1 MTDPLAP
8 RIKQLLNGWWDLQ
21 PVPHDDLSVPLVPSA
36 APTDGWAARAYL
48 VPGFFTDHPYPEA
61 WRASRSAW
69 TRTRFPVADLSPD
82 RRAYLTVGAAI
93 PKAHIFVNGRKVA
106 EQDDMFIGDEIDVT
120 AALHP
125 GENELAV
132 FLTEHQ
138 TFPHPQTGE
147 LKLVDVPWG
156 CCIAQGQAGIWQDV
170 TLEWRSAVH
179 IADVTIVTSVRE
191 GRIAVTCEA
200 HNAGHAPFVGVLAAS
215 VREGDRAVLSLPP
228 VPLRLAPGETQR
240 LTLAAGWAD
249 FHPWQPEDPHLYRLV
264 AELRRDGQVVDA
276 LATRFGFR
284 EVWIEGHR
292 ILLNGRPQRWYGEWC
307 HKAHAHWLRP
317 EYVRQW
323 YRQLRDGHMNYVR
336 MHTFPHPEYFLDIAD
351 EMGILVCQEIALYG
365 SFEGALD
372 TPNLWPRAAAHV
384 RRMVRRDKN
393 HPSLVIW
400 SVENEM
406 RWALRTMPAAVEELP
421 KLRRLFNELDPTR
434 PAFHEGDSAI
444 WNEKQQPIISRHY
457 GPACHGWGWWERDR
471 PLHAGEMGRWHY
483 GSPFTA
489 LLWAGDEVYADYE
502 AMCRSIAQD
511 AARIIELGRANEVSC
526 LFIWNTSGL
535 DNFRPAEARAFAWP
549 DPQTPYAKP
558 LAHRPY
564 ESEYAWWQE
573 GPGYR
578 PGPSFEIVRRAQ
590 RPLAVVIWQER
601 TQFYA
606 DRSVAHRCFVVNDLP
621 HAVAG
626 RLSVRL
632 EQDGRTLWEDGRPL
646 VVPAGGTAEATWRAP
661 LDAVTLD
668 VVSADG
674 RATLV
679 TRFECADGAD
689 EVQRPLR
696 VVHPRRRTDPLRL
709 PAVGVWGGGAIVG
722 WLAGHGVTPRLLDRD
737 ALPDPADVPIVVVGE
752 GSVAPDSPIVQRFHD
767 YVAGGGGLLVLEQTH
782 SLFPGLALA
791 RMPTE
796 MAHVRDAGHP
806 VLAGIGDADLRFFGD
821 DPFGLPSSDSW
832 VTLYPYVKPTDGH
845 LVRPLVDSSG
855 GDFGIGGL
863 AWAPVIEAR
872 VGAGTVIA
880 SQLRLADRL
889 DELPVGDRL
898 LRNAL
903 EYLAAAAR
911 AATSRPVMADAAL
924 RSTWPDGLE
933 LDLTPWPA
941 ALKITAEDAEGAEN
955 LKVSAS
961 SAPSVVTFSPAALKI
976 TAEDAEDAENLKVSA
991 FSAPSAVTFS
1001 PAALKITAEDAE
1013 DAENLKVSAFSAPS
1027 AVTFSPA
1034 ALKITAEDAEDAEN
1048 LKVSASSAPSAVVL
1062 VSGERPPDLPAD
1074 HCRRALEEGATV
1086 IVWGLAEAGRSY
1098 WEAVSGRRIAL
1109 FEPEHAAY
1117 QLVKTQPD
1125 PLTAAIS
1132 HEDICWIENWPY
1144 RRNQPKEVIVDRLLT
1159 VAGGENLL
1167 ENATRSGL
1175 DVLFGD
1181 DQASERTRMVA
1192 MSAYF
1197 EAPPPAV
1204 GGGLV
1209 RLAVGHGQL
1218 IFCQIRWRPDKP
1230 QFRRI
1235 LGLLLWNLGV
1245 RAGTDVLAGERT
1257 PTAGKRS
1264 DGYPTTL
1271 RVARGLD
1278 AAALAGLVETATRRV
1293 EYCSDNMTFRN
1304 WPGWQSVE
1312 APAGRVTAAAVA
1324 GTGPIVIGLEVHS
1337 SEPRKFTE
1345 TVGGLPNPDLQTSLA
1360 LAGGG
1365 RIRAWINGADRGELV
1380 LAGAGRIADIDFEAG
1395 ANLVLLAWEPPAP
1408 DASLALRFE
1417 DRAGRPEI
1425 TFKFV

>member
-1 MTDPLAP
+1 MTDTFPP
-8 RIKQLLNGWWDLQ
+8 RTTQLLNGWWDLQ
-21 PVPHDDLSVPLVPSA
+21 PVEHRDLA
-36 APTDGWAARAYL
+36 APLTPTAAPAGGWTERAYL

-69 TRTRFPVADLSPD
+69 TRTRFPVADLSPG
-82 RRAYLTVGAAI
+82 RRACLTVQAAI
-93 PKAHIFVNGRKVA
+93 PKAHIFVNGRQVA

-120 AALHP
+120 DALRT

-132 FLTEHQ
+132 FLTEHR

-156 CCIAQGQAGIWQDV
+156 CCIALSQAGIWQDV
-170 TLEWRSAVH
+170 TLEWRPAVH

-191 GRIAVTCEA
+191 KQINVTYEVR
-200 HNAGHAPFVGVLAAS
+200 NAGDVPFAGAISGTVLD
-215 VREGDRAVLSLPP
+215 GDQAVLSLP
-228 VPLRLAPGETQR
+228 LAEVCVAAGEAQR
-240 LTLAAGWAD
+240 ATLAAAWTD
-249 FHPWQPEDPHLYRLV
+249 YQPWQPEDPHLYRLV
-264 AELRRDGQVVDA
+264 VELRRDGQRVDA

-307 HKAHAHWLRP
+307 HKAHVHWLRP

-351 EMGILVCQEIALYG
+351 EMGILVCQETALYG

-372 TPNLWPRAAAHV
+372 TPDLWPRAAEHV

-406 RWALRTMPAAVEELP
+406 RWALRTMPRAVEELP

-457 GPACHGWGWWERDR
+457 GPSCHGWGWWERDR

-483 GSPFTA
+483 GSPYTA

-502 AMCRSIAQD
+502 AMCRSIARD

-526 LFIWNTSGL
+526 LFVWNTSGL
-535 DNFRPAEARAFAWP
+535 DNFRPADARIFAPGPHGGAGAGWP
-549 DPQTPYAKP
+549 DPNTPYAKP

-564 ESEYAWWQE
+564 ESEYAWWE
-573 GPGYR
+573 DGPGYR
-578 PGPSFEIVRRAQ
+578 PGPSFEIIRRAQ

-606 DRSVAHRCFVVNDLP
+606 DRDAPHRCFVVNDLP
-621 HAVAG
+621 GAAAG
-626 RLSVRL
+626 RLTVRL

-646 VVPAGGTAEATWRAP
+646 VVPAGGTAEATWRVP
-661 LDAVTLD
+661 LAAVALD
-668 VVSADG
+668 PASGEAQ
-674 RATLV
+674 ATLV
-679 TRFECADGAD
+679 TRFECAAGAD
-689 EVQRPLR
+689 EAARPLR
-696 VVHPRRRTDPLRL
+696 VVHPGRRTDPLDL
-709 PAVGVWGGGAIVG
+709 PPIGVWGGGRIVG
-722 WLAGHGVTPRLLDRD
+722 WLRAHGVAPRPLAGD
-737 ALPDPADVPIVVVGE
+737 ALPDPRDVPVVVVGE
-752 GSVAPDSPIVQRFHD
+752 GSVQPGDPIVQRFHD
-767 YVAGGGGLLVLEQTH
+767 YVAAGGGLLVLEQTH

-796 MAHVRDAGHP
+796 MAHGRDAGHP
-806 VLAGIGDADLRFFGD
+806 VLAGISDADLCFFGD

-855 GDFGIGGL
+855 GDFGVGGL
-863 AWAPVIEAR
+863 AWAPVIEAQ

-903 EYLAAAAR
+903 AYLAATAR
-911 AATSRPVMADAAL
+911 AAIGGAQGADAQPIAVDAAL
-924 RSTWPDGLE
+924 QADWPARLA
-933 LDLTPWPA
+933 LDLAPWLPNA
-941 ALKITAEDAEGAEN
+941 PLLAGEGSG
-955 LKVSAS
+955 VRSSAS
-961 SAPSVVTFSPAALKI
+961 APVA
-976 TAEDAEDAENLKVSA
+976 
-991 FSAPSAVTFS
+991 
-1001 PAALKITAEDAE
+1001 
-1013 DAENLKVSAFSAPS
+1013 
-1027 AVTFSPA
+1027 
-1034 ALKITAEDAEDAEN
+1034 
-1048 LKVSASSAPSAVVL
+1048 L
-1062 VSGERPPDLPAD
+1062 VSGAQPPDLPAD
-1074 HCRRALEEGATV
+1074 RCRRALEEGATL
-1086 IVWGLAEAGRSY
+1086 IVWDLAEAARPY
-1098 WEAVSGRRIAL
+1098 WEAVIGRPVEL
-1109 FEPEHAAY
+1109 FAPEHATY
-1117 QLVKTQPD
+1117 QLVKTAPD

-1132 HEDICWIENWPY
+1132 NEDICWLENWSY
-1144 RRNQPKEVIVDRLLT
+1144 RRERRKEIIVERLLN
-1159 VAGGENLL
+1159 VEGGATLL
-1167 ENATRSGL
+1167 ANATRSGL

-1181 DQASERTRMVA
+1181 ERASERQRMLA

-1197 EAPPPAV
+1197 DAPPPRA

-1209 RLAVGHGQL
+1209 RVATGRGQIL
-1218 IFCQIRWRPDKP
+1218 FCQVRWRPDLP
-1230 QFRRI
+1230 QFRRF
-1235 LGLLLWNLGV
+1235 LGLLLWNLGL
-1245 RAGTDVLAGERT
+1245 RAGSDVLAGERT

-1278 AAALAGLVETATRRV
+1278 AAALAGLIELATRRV

-1304 WPGWQSVE
+1304 WSGWRSVE
-1312 APAGRVTAAAVA
+1312 TPAGRLDAAAVP
-1324 GTGPIVIGLEVHS
+1324 GTGPILIGLEVHS
-1337 SEPRKFTE
+1337 GEPRKLIE

-1365 RIRAWINGADRGELV
+1365 RVRAWINGADRGELA
-1380 LAGAGRIADIDFEAG
+1380 LAPAGRLADIDFEAG
-1395 ANLVLLAWEPPAP
+1395 ANLALLVWEPPTA

-1417 DRAGRPEI
+1417 DRTGRPEI
-1425 TFKFV
+1425 TFEFA

>member
-1 MTDPLAP
+1 MTDAFAL

-21 PVPHDDLSVPLVPSA
+21 PVAHDDLSVPLTPTAV
-36 APTDGWAARAYL
+36 PTDGWAEGRTAVRRYL

-61 WRASRSAW
+61 WRTSRSAW
-69 TRTRFPVADLSPD
+69 TRTRFAVADLPPN

-120 AALHP
+120 AALRT

-132 FLTEHQ
+132 FLTEHR
-138 TFPHPQTGE
+138 TFPHPRTGE

-156 CCIAQGQAGIWQDV
+156 CCISLGQAGIWQDV
-170 TLEWRSAVH
+170 TLEWRPTVH

-191 GRIAVTCEA
+191 SRIAVTCEA
-200 HNAGHAPFVGVLAAS
+200 RNAGRDPFAGVLAAS
-215 VREGDRAVLSLPP
+215 VRDGDRTVLSLPSA
-228 VPLRLAPGETQR
+228 PLRLAPGETQR
-240 LTLAAGWAD
+240 LTLAASWAD

-264 AELRRDGQVVDA
+264 AELRRDGQAVDA

-307 HKAHAHWLRP
+307 HKTHAHWLRP

-336 MHTFPHPEYFLDIAD
+336 MHTFPHPGYFLDIAD
-351 EMGILVCQEIALYG
+351 EMGILACQETALYG
-365 SFEGALD
+365 SFEGALN
-372 TPNLWPRAAAHV
+372 TPDLWPRAAAHV

-434 PAFHEGDSAI
+434 PAYHEGDSAL
-444 WNEKQQPIISRHY
+444 WNERQQPIISRHY

-471 PLHAGEMGRWHY
+471 PLHAGELGRWHY
-483 GSPFTA
+483 GSPYTA

-502 AMCRSIAQD
+502 AMCRSIARD
-511 AARIIELGRANEVSC
+511 AARIVELGRANEASC

-535 DNFRPAEARAFAWP
+535 DNFRPAEARTFAWP
-549 DPQTPYAKP
+549 DPQAPYAKP

-564 ESEYAWWQE
+564 ESEYAWWQD

-578 PGPSFEIVRRAQ
+578 PGPSFEIIHRAQ

-606 DRSVAHRCFVVNDLP
+606 DRRAAHRCFVVNDLP
-621 HAVAG
+621 QAVAG

-632 EQDGRTLWEDGRPL
+632 EQDGRTLWEDARPL
-646 VVPAGGTAEATWRAP
+646 VVPAGGTAEATWRVS
-661 LDAVTLD
+661 LDAVAPD
-668 VVSADG
+668 PVSGDS

-679 TRFECADGAD
+679 TRFECPAGAD
-689 EVQRPLR
+689 EVQRLLR
-696 VVHPRRRTDPLRL
+696 VVHPRCRAEPLRL

-722 WLAGHGVTPRLLDRD
+722 WLGAHGVAPLLLAGE
-737 ALPDPADVPIVVVGE
+737 ALPDPRDVPIVVVGE
-752 GSVAPDSPIVQRFHD
+752 DSVTPGSPIVSRFHD
-767 YVAGGGGLLVLEQTH
+767 YVARGGGLLVLEQTH

-791 RMPTE
+791 RMPAE

-806 VLAGIGDADLRFFGD
+806 ALAGIGDADLRFFGD

-855 GDFGIGGL
+855 GDFGVGGL

-903 EYLAAAAR
+903 AYLAAAAR
-911 AATSRPVMADAAL
+911 AGADGAQEAEARTVAVDATLQEA
-924 RSTWPDGLE
+924 WPDGLT
-933 LDLTPWPA
+933 LDLTPWPPPPLRGTQA
-941 ALKITAEDAEGAEN
+941 APAGEGAPPAPLPVGQGPGERSS
-955 LKVSAS
+955 VGQGPGERS
-961 SAPSVVTFSPAALKI
+961 SAPGPA
-976 TAEDAEDAENLKVSA
+976 EG
-991 FSAPSAVTFS
+991 PSA
-1001 PAALKITAEDAE
+1001 AAVA
-1013 DAENLKVSAFSAPS
+1013 
-1027 AVTFSPA
+1027 
-1034 ALKITAEDAEDAEN
+1034 
-1048 LKVSASSAPSAVVL
+1048 L
-1062 VSGERPPDLPAD
+1062 VSGERPPDLPVAR
-1074 HCRRALEEGATV
+1074 CRRALEEGATL
-1086 IVWGLAEAGRSY
+1086 IVWGLAEAGRPY
-1098 WEAVSGRRIAL
+1098 WEEVIGRPIAL
-1109 FEPEHAAY
+1109 FEPEHVTY
-1117 QLVKTQPD
+1117 QLVRTKPD

-1132 HEDICWIENWPY
+1132 HEDICWIENWSY
-1144 RRNQPKEVIVDRLLT
+1144 RRDRPKEVIVDRLLT

-1197 EAPPPAV
+1197 DAPPPRT

-1209 RLAVGHGQL
+1209 RLAVGRGQL
-1218 IFCQIRWRPDKP
+1218 LFCQIRWRPDKP
-1230 QFRRI
+1230 QFRRV
-1235 LGLLLWNLGV
+1235 LGLLLWNLDV
-1245 RAGTDVLAGERT
+1245 RTGSDVLAGERT

-1278 AAALAGLVETATRRV
+1278 AAALAELVEIATRRV
-1293 EYCSDNMTFRN
+1293 EYCSDNMTFRR

-1312 APAGRVTAAAVA
+1312 TPDGRLAATAVA
-1324 GTGPIVIGLEVHS
+1324 GAGPIAIGLEVHS
-1337 SEPRKFTE
+1337 GEPRKLIE
-1345 TVGGLPNPDLQTSLA
+1345 TVGGLPNPDLQTALA

-1365 RIRAWINGADRGELV
+1365 RVRAWINGADRGELV
-1380 LAGAGRIADIDFEAG
+1380 LAGTGRLADIDFEAG
-1395 ANLVLLAWEPPAP
+1395 TNLVLLAWEPPAP

-1425 TFKFV
+1425 TFEFV